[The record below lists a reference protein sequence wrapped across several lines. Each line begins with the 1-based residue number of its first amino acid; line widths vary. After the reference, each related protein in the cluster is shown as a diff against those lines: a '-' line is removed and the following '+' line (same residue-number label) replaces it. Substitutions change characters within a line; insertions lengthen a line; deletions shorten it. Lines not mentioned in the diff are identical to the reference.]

1 MRGRWAYVCPELASK
16 YHFSWQRESGPA
28 SADVK
33 IAREVAGI
41 MPDAAAAPR
50 GRADEMAWSPN
61 PRGNR
66 GAARNGEGMWRSES
80 LAMS

>member
-1 MRGRWAYVCPELASK
+1 MAPELASK
-16 YHFSWQRESGPA
+16 YHFSWQRGSGRA
-28 SADVK
+28 SMDVK
-33 IAREVAGI
+33 IALEVADI

-50 GRADEMAWSPN
+50 GRAGEMAWSPN

-66 GAARNGEGMWRSES
+66 NAARNGEGMCRSES